1 MENLTLVQPLK
12 QPIILELEGF
22 DVPAGLGPLLFFLTL
37 LTYLVVLLG
46 NGVVMWVIVMDQS
59 LHRPMYV
66 MVCHLT
72 VCDLIGGTALLPRIM
87 LHLLTG
93 ERRISYGAAI
103 TQAVFVHTYAAAFQ
117 TILALMAYD
126 RYIAVCKPLR
136 YHSIMTSARLH
147 LSCALA
153 WFIAILAIFILFML
167 HLNEPL
173 CGRTVQHIY
182 CSNRTILALACGPTP
197 VNNLYGLSMTW
208 CLSTGVFL
216 IVFFSYAK
224 ILSVTTKQSRSESSN
239 RSKAVQTCASHLVVY
254 LVFEIATLILI
265 TLNRFPSV
273 SKNIKKLLGIL
284 YILAPTTINPLVYGL
299 VSKDLRA
306 SIIKLLIFRLRVN
319 KRV

>member
-1 MENLTLVQPLK
+1 HQGYQLWMENLTL
-12 QPIILELEGF
+12 LEGF

-103 TQAVFVHTYAAAFQ
+103 TQAVFVHTVC
-117 TILALMAYD
+117 LLSLC

-197 VNNLYGLSMTW
+197 VNNLYG
-208 CLSTGVFL
+208 VFL

-224 ILSVTTKQSRSESSN
+224 ILSVTTKQSRSESSI

-265 TLNRFPSV
+265 TLYRFPSV
-273 SKNIKKLLGIL
+273 STNIKKLLGIL

-306 SIIKLLIFRLRVN
+306 SIIKLLSKKNHHRN
-319 KRV
+319 